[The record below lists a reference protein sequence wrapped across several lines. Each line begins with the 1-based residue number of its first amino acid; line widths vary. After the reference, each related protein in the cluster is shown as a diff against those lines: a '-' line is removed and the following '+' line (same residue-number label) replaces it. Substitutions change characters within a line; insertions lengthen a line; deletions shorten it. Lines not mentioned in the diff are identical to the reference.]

1 MQATSASSASATD
14 QLIARRIGFNRNR
27 RENVWKIFPATTPA
41 AKRIYSAKHTYSA
54 HAHQSPVRCLTVRQ
68 MIPQT
73 NSGSA
78 SIKPASVPAKSMMSI
93 PISAPKHSRIVPTI
107 CRVSRRAAG
116 AAAVYAPALSLSG
129 ASPRAASGCALSPF
143 TSSSSVTPNSSASRR
158 SLSSSGM
165 LASVSHLLTD
175 WRLTSSASARSPC
188 DRFFCARSRAMF
200 CPRVIGVLL
209 CFDGSSIAKSRGKV
223 HQAGFKI

>member
-1 MQATSASSASATD
+1 M
-14 QLIARRIGFNRNR
+14 
-27 RENVWKIFPATTPA
+27 V
-41 AKRIYSAKHTYSA
+41 
-54 HAHQSPVRCLTVRQ
+54 
-68 MIPQT
+68 PQT

-129 ASPRAASGCALSPF
+129 ASPRAVSGCALSPF
-143 TSSSSVTPNSSASRR
+143 TSSSSVTPNNSASRR
-158 SLSSSGM
+158 SLSNSGM

-188 DRFFCARSRAMF
+188 DRFFCARSRAIF
-200 CPRVIGVLL
+200 CPSVIRVLL
-209 CFDGSSIAKSRGKV
+209 CFDGLSIVKSRGKV
-223 HQAGFKI
+223 HQADFEL